1 MKKMDYSSNNNN
13 NYSSVKN
20 NNNHHNDSTTLNTYY
35 SSGSDF
41 TVSSSFDGDSDDDDD
56 GDDHDYDHDYDHDH
70 DHLHRDSNNY
80 TSNNY
85 SSTLVCSTT
94 TTTTNGGGGGGGGDD
109 NDNGRSRSRSSRSI
123 TTVNVNNVIGLGKR
137 KRRLRHR
144 RHDNHNEDHEDD
156 VEEDD
161 GDHHEDA
168 TKHGSSS
175 GRRVRHRG
183 LRGRGG
189 RGDHPRR
196 NRNDESHYVAFLL
209 SQFKK
214 NTIVCL
220 RPPKKTK
227 TKKTKKKNL
236 SKYINPQ
243 IVFLL
248 LAGIGWTILQ
258 LDFLVIPSSNTNN
271 NTPPPLSSSL
281 VSAGNVNENENEN
294 DVRARY
300 LRYHTATAA
309 TTTPTAALDQAE
321 AASSFESNDD
331 RNDNDDDGI
340 SIKSEA
346 TSSSILTERQ
356 KQELEDKRHN
366 QAFLLRRQRLQNE
379 INTTL
384 FSVDDFVR
392 ISSLLSMS
400 LDGGGDINNST
411 TTTTTTT
418 TTRTTTRS
426 IFIMD
431 ENEEAILN
439 DRRLGRRR
447 RRGGCCSPTALFLHG
462 GDGGGGG
469 PFSYLDGNNGDD
481 DGNVDDGD
489 VDDDDGDVD
498 AEEDIGD
505 GINDYDDDDDDTT
518 ILPYSSSPTSSSSS
532 TTTTSLSLDDQKL
545 LQDFKFINNNDR
557 RRRYYKVIPIILLDA
572 LLPGQ
577 QLFFTTSDPKFETML
592 QYLSQSEKDFE
603 NTRRAETERIQ
614 FVSEVGVI
622 GFNPLSSI
630 PSDPIQVGVTSIL
643 SSKRSSMPP
652 FHNKGGGGVQ
662 WGINANNERVIATSF
677 KGRQMFKLVGN
688 PWLDPTGSF
697 WLAHV
702 EMIDRRFEILP
713 QQYEAE
719 TQRLFVELPGLIEQW
734 LTLVIDADLATPSKL
749 QKQIQRSQIDVDVL
763 DTSIGFEQKGLTN
776 AETSTYSMI
785 QSSSYDVSQSTRSSC
800 TGTNPRTRH
809 IIMINNNS
817 NGSGSIMIPT
827 TQRGRALWV
836 VAALLNPIQGCYKK
850 SRSLGMIGQRTVC
863 PQDLRPAMLM
873 CQNDFDRLLLAST
886 ALRRSIDSIRRYK
899 LEEQQR

>member
-1 MKKMDYSSNNNN
+1 
-13 NYSSVKN
+13 
-20 NNNHHNDSTTLNTYY
+20 L
-35 SSGSDF
+35 
-41 TVSSSFDGDSDDDDD
+41 
-56 GDDHDYDHDYDHDH
+56 
-70 DHLHRDSNNY
+70 
-80 TSNNY
+80 
-85 SSTLVCSTT
+85 
-94 TTTTNGGGGGGGGDD
+94 
-109 NDNGRSRSRSSRSI
+109 I
-123 TTVNVNNVIGLGKR
+123 
-137 KRRLRHR
+137 
-144 RHDNHNEDHEDD
+144 
-156 VEEDD
+156 
-161 GDHHEDA
+161 
-168 TKHGSSS
+168 
-175 GRRVRHRG
+175 
-183 LRGRGG
+183 
-189 RGDHPRR
+189 
-196 NRNDESHYVAFLL
+196 
-209 SQFKK
+209 
-214 NTIVCL
+214 
-220 RPPKKTK
+220 
-227 TKKTKKKNL
+227 
-236 SKYINPQ
+236 
-243 IVFLL
+243 
-248 LAGIGWTILQ
+248 
-258 LDFLVIPSSNTNN
+258 
-271 NTPPPLSSSL
+271 
-281 VSAGNVNENENEN
+281 
-294 DVRARY
+294 
-300 LRYHTATAA
+300 
-309 TTTPTAALDQAE
+309 
-321 AASSFESNDD
+321 
-331 RNDNDDDGI
+331 
-340 SIKSEA
+340 
-346 TSSSILTERQ
+346 
-356 KQELEDKRHN
+356 
-366 QAFLLRRQRLQNE
+366 
-379 INTTL
+379 
-384 FSVDDFVR
+384 
-392 ISSLLSMS
+392 
-400 LDGGGDINNST
+400 
-411 TTTTTTT
+411 
-418 TTRTTTRS
+418 
-426 IFIMD
+426 
-431 ENEEAILN
+431 
-439 DRRLGRRR
+439 
-447 RRGGCCSPTALFLHG
+447 LHG
-462 GDGGGGG
+462 CGGGGGGG
-469 PFSYLDGNNGDD
+469 PFSYLDDDGGGDD
-481 DGNVDDGD
+481 GGDQDANNDQDDDHDDG
-489 VDDDDGDVD
+489 
-498 AEEDIGD
+498 AEED
-505 GINDYDDDDDDTT
+505 DTAT
-518 ILPYSSSPTSSSSS
+518 IPYSSSSSSCSNLVVGLDDDEED
-532 TTTTSLSLDDQKL
+532 TTTPRILSGRSVHKNDDDTEPPPTTSASLSRDDQQL
-545 LQDFKFINNNDR
+545 LQDFKFNNHR
-557 RRRYYKVIPIILLDA
+557 RYKVIPIVLLDA